1 MWTRLRFNSCNQ
13 AIATPYLAVRFARR
27 GGTMVRHFVIVT
39 IAVIAGT
46 SGILLA
52 EEPEDVSPR
61 GKPALVVMDI
71 QNAYLPM
78 MDDEGKEAALYF
90 VNYSISLFRERGLPI
105 IVVYHTDPDRGPE
118 PGTEGFAFPED
129 IRITDDDVRVVKNH
143 PSAFVETDLEEILRR
158 EGCDT
163 VFLVGLS
170 AVGCVLRTYFDAER
184 LGFRVFMVEGA
195 LLSHDADLTR
205 SVEEITGAARI
216 GNLEYMILNAPH

>member
-1 MWTRLRFNSCNQ
+1 MLRQ
-13 AIATPYLAVRFARR
+13 ITIITIAAIAC
-27 GGTMVRHFVIVT
+27 
-39 IAVIAGT
+39 T
-46 SGILLA
+46 SGILHADEA
-52 EEPEDVSPR
+52 EEAGPR

-78 MDDEGKEAALYF
+78 MDDEGKETALYY
-90 VNYSISLFRERGLPI
+90 VNYAIAKFRERGLPI
-105 IVVYHTDPDRGPE
+105 IVVYHTDPARGPE
-118 PGTEGFAFPED
+118 PGTEAFAFPEE

-143 PSAFVETDLEEILRR
+143 PSAFVETELEEILRR

-184 LGFRVFMVEGA
+184 LEFRTFMVEGA
-195 LLSHDADLTR
+195 LLSHDAELTR
-205 SVEEITGAARI
+205 SVEEITGAVRI